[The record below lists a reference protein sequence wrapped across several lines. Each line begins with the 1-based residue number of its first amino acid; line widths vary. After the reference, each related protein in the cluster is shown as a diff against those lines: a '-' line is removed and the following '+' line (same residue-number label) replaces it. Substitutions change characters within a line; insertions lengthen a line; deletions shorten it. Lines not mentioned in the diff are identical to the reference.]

1 MTESPFD
8 PPGKGEGLGA
18 RGVRASGHVLA
29 FSVARFG
36 VQLLSL
42 AVLARLL
49 SPADYGL
56 MGMIATAT
64 GFAALFRDM
73 GLSTATIQNPRISHP
88 DVNDAFWINTAA
100 GAALAVL
107 LGLTSPLVAS
117 FYGEP
122 RMLAALPV
130 VSLAFVA
137 SGLSVQHS
145 AILRR
150 RLQFFRIGLAETVA
164 AVVSLAVSLSAALL
178 GAGYWALVVSPL
190 VLEVTT
196 CILLWALCPWRPTRP
211 GRLASSRRLLH
222 VGGHMLGMNVLSY
235 LSSSLDRILV
245 GRFLGAVEL
254 GVYTRSSALVAL
266 PTQQLVTPVSSVML
280 PMFSRL
286 CDHADRYRTVI
297 LSSMRLMVAVTAPAV
312 ALMIACGDWIVAL
325 VLGARWMATAAVIP
339 PLAIIAAT
347 QFIPNNLGLI
357 LVVAGRFR
365 ALLVWN
371 AVHLVGVGLAMG
383 VGLRYGLVG
392 VATGYALVVTVLRVP
407 VLFHMVGSASPARAS
422 SLWAVCLPFWIISA
436 GMGLA
441 VAALRCLLPPVGPLA
456 GLLLAATVAGAVY
469 AGLLA
474 LTPAGRDLWRDVR
487 RVFRDLTPA
496 RAPAANADPPATP

>member
-1 MTESPFD
+1 
-8 PPGKGEGLGA
+8 
-18 RGVRASGHVLA
+18 
-29 FSVARFG
+29 
-36 VQLLSL
+36 
-42 AVLARLL
+42 
-49 SPADYGL
+49 
-56 MGMIATAT
+56 
-64 GFAALFRDM
+64 
-73 GLSTATIQNPRISHP
+73 
-88 DVNDAFWINTAA
+88 
-100 GAALAVL
+100 
-107 LGLTSPLVAS
+107 
-117 FYGEP
+117 
-122 RMLAALPV
+122 
-130 VSLAFVA
+130 
-137 SGLSVQHS
+137 
-145 AILRR
+145 
-150 RLQFFRIGLAETVA
+150 
-164 AVVSLAVSLSAALL
+164 
-178 GAGYWALVVSPL
+178 
-190 VLEVTT
+190 
-196 CILLWALCPWRPTRP
+196 
-211 GRLASSRRLLH
+211 
-222 VGGHMLGMNVLSY
+222 
-235 LSSSLDRILV
+235 
-245 GRFLGAVEL
+245 
-254 GVYTRSSALVAL
+254 
-266 PTQQLVTPVSSVML
+266 
-280 PMFSRL
+280 
-286 CDHADRYRTVI
+286 
-297 LSSMRLMVAVTAPAV
+297 
-312 ALMIACGDWIVAL
+312 MIACGDWIVAL